1 LALPTISWE
10 GWCIMGNKFRKYF
23 SVIALAL
30 GPPVV
35 AIIFALGVGAIL
47 IASVG
52 VNPFL
57 AYQSLLKGAFGS
69 VKSFTEVLVK
79 VYPLLLAG
87 LGVCIAFSAGAISVG
102 AEGQILI
109 GGLATAFV
117 GVYFASLPPI
127 ILIPLCVLAAFAAG
141 AVWGIIPGYLFAR
154 KGLSVVINTIMLNYI
169 ALYLVNYFINGPF
182 RDASGA
188 YPQSPVMGENGWWI
202 PLIPKT
208 RLHLGLIIAF
218 LAVIVVYFLMWHTP
232 LGVKIKAV
240 GFNQSASRFAGIQ
253 VEKTIVIALA
263 ISGGLAGLA
272 GAGEIAGIHHRILP
286 GFSSN
291 YGWDAIAVALLGR
304 LHPLGIVLSSL
315 FWGALRVGANNM
327 QRVTQIPVS
336 LVVTI
341 QALAIFFVL
350 VSELWSSIQK
360 THNPNSLF
368 NKFRSVLNHK
378 QAG

>member
-1 LALPTISWE
+1 
-10 GWCIMGNKFRKYF
+10 MFNKLRTYAAVVA
-23 SVIALAL
+23 SAL

-47 IASVG
+47 IAAVG
-52 VNPFL
+52 VNPLL
-57 AYQSLLKGAFGS
+57 AYQTLLKGAFGNI
-69 VKSFTEVLVK
+69 KSLTEVLVK

-117 GVYFASLPPI
+117 GVYLGSLPTF
-127 ILIPLCVLAAFAAG
+127 ILIPLCVLAGFATG

-169 ALYLVNYFINGPF
+169 AHYLINYFINGPF
-182 RDASGA
+182 RDRGGA
-188 YPQSPVMGENGWWI
+188 YPQSPVMGENSWWL
-202 PLIPKT
+202 PLISKT
-208 RLHLGLIIAF
+208 RLHLGLIFAY
-218 LAVIVVYFLMWHTP
+218 LAVIAVYFLMWHTP

-240 GFNQSASRFAGIQ
+240 GFNQAASRYAGIH

-263 ISGGLAGLA
+263 LSGGLAGLA
-272 GAGEIAGIHHRILP
+272 GAGEIAGIHHRVLS

-315 FWGALRVGANNM
+315 FWASLRVGANNM

-350 VSELWSSIQK
+350 VSELWSNVQK
-360 THNPNSLF
+360 THNPNSILS
-368 NKFRSVLNHK
+368 KFMSVVIRK